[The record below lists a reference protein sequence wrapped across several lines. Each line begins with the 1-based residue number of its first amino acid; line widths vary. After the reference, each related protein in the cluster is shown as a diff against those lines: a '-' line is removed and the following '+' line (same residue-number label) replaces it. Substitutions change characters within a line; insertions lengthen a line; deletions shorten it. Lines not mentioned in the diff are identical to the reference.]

1 MNDYR
6 VIRVFEH
13 ERLCIGSKGFEKR
26 HWDLLARWAGRR
38 KEHYLEVWHS
48 SVKFLQW
55 VGVIEVDGLVIE
67 VLPKAE
73 SDRSHDDSGKIANKW
88 RGILVDLL
96 GKAYHINLRGLDDAS
111 IGIQRRTLL
120 DLLFERYLD
129 AIERLIVE
137 GLVKRYRGIIK
148 DRNAVKGRID
158 HIGNIRINVA
168 HAERI
173 RTFAFEYDRINTLN
187 LIIRAG
193 VDATASF
200 APSAFTRAR
209 AKSIGLN
216 FADWPSKA
224 IKTSDFLAVRYDRKT
239 EGYRTAIRLARLIL
253 GKQNPDLAHGK
264 EKVFSMLFDMND
276 LWEKATL
283 YRLRRECLKNGFV
296 KIRGQSFKLFWRA
309 ETGTVKTLRPDIMM
323 ERQDGKQVV
332 VDTKWKI
339 LSAAIPGDEDLRQIF
354 AYEAL
359 WKAVDG
365 FLLYPQAA
373 DCQEEVGSYSV
384 PVDDKKARCGVL
396 FAQVD
401 PKQWA
406 QDLLLERLGL
416 V

>member
-1 MNDYR
+1 M
-6 VIRVFEH
+6 
-13 ERLCIGSKGFEKR
+13 LS
-26 HWDLLARWAGRR
+26 
-38 KEHYLEVWHS
+38 
-48 SVKFLQW
+48 
-55 VGVIEVDGLVIE
+55 
-67 VLPKAE
+67 
-73 SDRSHDDSGKIANKW
+73 RS
-88 RGILVDLL
+88 
-96 GKAYHINLRGLDDAS
+96 
-111 IGIQRRTLL
+111 
-120 DLLFERYLD
+120 
-129 AIERLIVE
+129 
-137 GLVKRYRGIIK
+137 
-148 DRNAVKGRID
+148 NAVKGRID

-253 GKQNPDLAHGK
+253 GKQNPDLTHGK

-276 LWEKATL
+276 LWEKAVL
-283 YRLRRECLKNGFV
+283 YRLKRECVKNGSV
-296 KIRGQSFKLFWRA
+296 KIHGQSYKVFWRA
-309 ETGTVKTLRPDIMM
+309 ETGTIKTLRPDIVM
-323 ERQDGKQVV
+323 ERPDGTVVV

-339 LSAAIPGDEDLRQIF
+339 LTAAIPGDQDLRQIY

-359 WKAVDG
+359 WKAFDG
-365 FLLYPQAA
+365 FLLYPQTAE
-373 DCQEEVGSYSV
+373 CGEGNGSYSV
-384 PVDDKKARCGVL
+384 RVDEKIARCGVL

-401 PKQWA
+401 PKQWG
-406 QDLLLERLGL
+406 QDLLLERMGL